1 MKQQEILLWCLVL
14 LHNISIA
21 FFAPLEWND
30 NSVSVEYGGVTAE
43 QLMAYS
49 RPDAN
54 IISNEIN
61 SFPRLSL
68 KGLEC
73 DACKFITG
81 FMQGL
86 FRLNKTESFIAEA
99 AIFWCE
105 KLKIEDTRVCSGII
119 PEFRNEVLSVFD
131 EVGLDPNEI
140 CGLILGPSCG
150 KVRDLYP
157 DWNIS
162 LPNIPKPPVQPVPPP
177 KVSKKAELYQF
188 YLIQRVFY
196 KLRRFL
202 ELFNLI
208 FAIVCDCVVYIL
220 VSIQ

>member
-1 MKQQEILLWCLVL
+1 MKQQEIILWCIVL
-14 LHNISIA
+14 LYSISGA
-21 FFAPLEWND
+21 FLVPLEWND

-43 QLMAYS
+43 KLLSYS
-49 RPDAN
+49 TQDAN
-54 IISNEIN
+54 VISNKIG
-61 SFPRLSL
+61 SFSWPSL

-81 FMQGL
+81 FMQRL

-119 PEFRNEVLSVFD
+119 PEFQNEVLSVFD
-131 EVGLDPNEI
+131 EVGLRPGEV

-162 LPNIPKPPVQPVPPP
+162 LPSIPKPPVQPIPAP
-177 KVSKKAELYQF
+177 KVSKSVINF
-188 YLIQRVFY
+188 T
-196 KLRRFL
+196 
-202 ELFNLI
+202 
-208 FAIVCDCVVYIL
+208 
-220 VSIQ
+220 